1 MAINEGSLDRAVRMT
16 LGIPSLAL
24 GFSSVVDGAV
34 GVALIVIGV
43 VLLVTGPAGRCPI
56 YRTFHWSTARREQGE
71 PEAWAP

>member
-43 VLLVTGPAGRCPI
+43 VLLV
-56 YRTFHWSTARREQGE
+56 
-71 PEAWAP
+71 